1 MIRICLNAKR
11 RIYVSLS
18 KVLYDRNVFSVTQN
32 IQAHCYLMANT
43 SDLNYIIILKKW
55 LTSSTELEN
64 FSAFFCSIPNIVVV
78 SRPGLLKLLSNGYF
92 NVSQC
97 MYKCT

>member
-43 SDLNYIIILKKW
+43 SDLNYIIILKK
-55 LTSSTELEN
+55 
-64 FSAFFCSIPNIVVV
+64 
-78 SRPGLLKLLSNGYF
+78 
-92 NVSQC
+92 
-97 MYKCT
+97 